1 MRRLFVLS
9 LLALSHAASSTAPA
23 ATAADGPADGPAG
36 GLEVF
41 TLENTLIHW
50 RAQGLRDAQGQVVVP
65 ADTVELTRLPGGGW
79 LSRAG
84 LGGELLDARG
94 QRIAGPFVYIEQ
106 VDPVLDVLLVGTEGS
121 PLLGGKGGLV
131 RADGKMVAEPV
142 HLRLHYLEG
151 TGMFTFQR
159 ARRTG
164 VMDAQGRVVL
174 EPIHDSVT
182 VLPPRLLLA
191 SKQDE
196 VAVFDRDG
204 GNLTGFQRGIA
215 YQAIKDTPLIRE
227 CRAPVSENGDGLPRC
242 RVLDAALRPAF
253 AGEFSEIEFLPGV
266 RRWVAAPWRKPAPE
280 DAGTYSSSSNR
291 SLLLLDEQG
300 RRKAELQ
307 AQSIIESEGR
317 LLITVDGPEGS
328 YGRRTGLADVDGG
341 WLFKPDYDQI
351 EAMAIAFGEWR
362 EGKKPVTRQFRVLH
376 WGQGGSYRT
385 GVIDADGHLLVP
397 LSDVQILQHY
407 PGLDVYV
414 AKQGD
419 KIGVIDANGQWR
431 IPARHQQTAP
441 NSTLPSPYLL
451 FADSDY
457 SGKDDSSRYTLYDLR
472 SGQPVFKAQY
482 DYLSLEDSWWPLGVR
497 APWPEYVVVNARKG
511 GKYGVIDLEENVVV
525 PFKYDNLNSPDRWGR
540 VMVFRGEDD
549 EEGTPRDGLSPDRM
563 ARLREQVSREI
574 RAQQAPLAS
583 AHAPY
588 AGRYVPV
595 DYADAARVSA
605 AAAKGALS
613 RPVAPMILVDSE
625 TAILDLDMI
634 TDRKRPPL
642 DYLEYYCWRQD
653 GFDILMPGAGLSEDA
668 CADPKAP
675 RLVMRPAADE
685 EWECSTCTGFGLPA
699 RWRRTDPAPNP
710 ALP

>member
-9 LLALSHAASSTAPA
+9 LLALACAASSIASA
-23 ATAADGPADGPAG
+23 ATPAVASADA
-36 GLEVF
+36 LEVF

-50 RAQGLRDAQGQVVVP
+50 RAQGLRDARGRVVVP
-65 ADTVELTRLPGGGW
+65 ADTVELSPLPGGGW

-94 QRIAGPFVYIEQ
+94 QRVAGPFVYVEQ
-106 VDPVLDVLLVGTEGS
+106 VDPALDAVLIGTEGS

-131 RADGKMVAEPV
+131 RSDGKVVAEPV
-142 HLRLHYLEG
+142 HLRLDYLAG
-151 TGMFTFQR
+151 TGMFAFQR

-174 EPIHDSVT
+174 EPIYDSVT
-182 VLPPRLLLA
+182 ALPPLLLA
-191 SKQDE
+191 SKQE
-196 VAVFDRDG
+196 QVAVFDRNGKD
-204 GNLTGFQRGIA
+204 LTGFQRGLV
-215 YQAIKDTPLIRE
+215 YQEIKGTPLIRE
-227 CRAPVSENGDGLPRC
+227 CREPVSENDDALPRC
-242 RVLDAALRPAF
+242 RVLDAALRPAI

-266 RRWVAAPWRKPAPE
+266 RRWVAVPWRKSVPE
-280 DAGTYSSSSNR
+280 DLETSSESSNR
-291 SLLLLDEQG
+291 TLLLLDEKGQ
-300 RRKAELQ
+300 RKAELQ
-307 AQSIIESEGR
+307 AQSITESEGR
-317 LLITVDGPEGS
+317 LLITVAGPEGS
-328 YGRRTGLADVDGG
+328 YERRTGLADADGR

-351 EAMAIAFGEWR
+351 EPMAIAFGER
-362 EGKKPVTRQFRVLH
+362 RDMSEPVSRRFRVLH
-376 WGQGGSYRT
+376 WGEGGGYGT
-385 GVIDADGHLLVP
+385 GVIDADGRLLMP
-397 LSDVQILQHY
+397 LSDVQILEHY
-407 PGLDVYV
+407 PSLDIYV

-419 KIGVIDANGQWR
+419 KVGVIDAKGQWR

-441 NSTLPSPYLL
+441 NSTLPAPYLL
-451 FADSDY
+451 FADY
-457 SGKDDSSRYTLYDLR
+457 SYASEDDDENRYTLYDLR

-482 DYLSLEDSWWPLGVR
+482 DYLSLEDSWWPLGLR
-497 APWPEYVVVNARKG
+497 APWPEYVIVSASKDGRR
-511 GKYGVIDLEENVVV
+511 GVIDLDERIVV
-525 PFKYDNLNSPDRWGR
+525 PFQYHNIDSPDR
-540 VMVFRGEDD
+540 RGQVNVYRDEDD
-549 EEGTPRDGLSPDRM
+549 MRGQPRDGLPAAKVAS
-563 ARLREQVSREI
+563 LREQVSREI

-595 DYADAARVSA
+595 IYTDAAQVSA

-642 DYLEYYCWRQD
+642 EYLEYYCARED
-653 GFDILMPGAGLSEDA
+653 GFDILMPGAGTSEDA
-668 CADPKAP
+668 CADPEAP
-675 RLVMRPAADE
+675 RLVLRPAAND
-685 EWECSTCTGFGLPA
+685 EWECGTCAGFGLPP

>member
-1 MRRLFVLS
+1 MHHLLVLS
-9 LLALSHAASSTAPA
+9 LLALSGAASSIASA
-23 ATAADGPADGPAG
+23 ATAADAPAG

-50 RAQGLRDAQGQVVVP
+50 RAQGLRDARGQVVVP

-94 QRIAGPFVYIEQ
+94 QRVAGPFVYVEQ
-106 VDPVLDVLLVGTEGS
+106 VDPALDVLLIGTSGS

-131 RADGKMVAEPV
+131 RADGKVVVEPV
-142 HLRLHYLEG
+142 HLRLDYLDG
-151 TGMFTFQR
+151 TGMFAFQR

-164 VMDAQGRVVL
+164 VLDAQGRVVL
-174 EPIHDSVT
+174 EPVHDGVT
-182 VLPPRLLLA
+182 ALPPLLLA
-191 SKQDE
+191 SKQGQI
-196 VAVFDRDG
+196 AVFDREG
-204 GNLTGFQRGIA
+204 RNLTGFQQGVA
-215 YQAIKDTPLIRE
+215 YQSIKDTPLIRE
-227 CRAPVSENGDGLPRC
+227 CRGPVPESDDDLPRC
-242 RVLDAALRPAF
+242 RVLDAALRPAI

-266 RRWVAAPWRKPAPE
+266 RRWVAVPWRKPVQE
-280 DAGTYSSSSNR
+280 EAGTVSSSRNR
-291 SLLLLDEQG
+291 RVLLLDEQG

-317 LLITVDGPEGS
+317 LLITVDGPDGS
-328 YGRRTGLADVDGG
+328 YSRRTGLADPDGK

-351 EAMAIAFGEWR
+351 EAMAIAFGDRR
-362 EGKKPVTRQFRVLH
+362 EMQGPGMEEPVSRRFRVLH
-376 WGQGGSYRT
+376 WGEDGGYGT
-385 GVIDADGHLLVP
+385 GVIDVDGRLLMP
-397 LSDVQILQHY
+397 LSDVQILEHY
-407 PGLDVYV
+407 PSLDVYV
-414 AKQGD
+414 ARHGD
-419 KIGVIDANGQWR
+419 KVGVIDAKGQWR

-451 FADSDY
+451 FADSNY
-457 SGKDDSSRYTLYDLR
+457 SGEGDESRYTLYDLR

-482 DYLSLEDSWWPLGVR
+482 DYLSVEDSWWPLGIR
-497 APWPEYVVVNARKG
+497 APWPEYVIVNARKG
-511 GKYGVIDLEENVVV
+511 GKYGVIDLDEQVVV
-525 PFKYDNLNSPDRWGR
+525 PFGYDNLISPDRWGQVR
-540 VMVFRGEDD
+540 VFRGDDD
-549 EEGTPRDGLSPDRM
+549 EEGERKDGLPPARM
-563 ARLREQVSREI
+563 VQLRGQVSREI

-588 AGRYVPV
+588 AGRYVPTI
-595 DYADAARVSA
+595 YADATQVSS

-634 TDRKRPPL
+634 ANRKRPPL
-642 DYLEYYCWRQD
+642 DYLEYFCARED

-668 CADPKAP
+668 CVDPKAP
-675 RLVMRPAADE
+675 RLVMRAAASD
-685 EWECSTCTGFGLPA
+685 EWECSTCAGFGLPP